1 MIITSASQKGGV
13 TKTTAAIAIA
23 SLLAARYRVALIDLD
38 PEAFTTTIALGL
50 PSSVDPLNASPL
62 MVPMPAA
69 ATGQL
74 LLFAGSATIA
84 LADEVMLARHIAR
97 AALSADIVVVD
108 TPPNGCSPAVVAA
121 LRAATIVIVPVLPD
135 FAAMAGMQ
143 RLLATVNQMNLKV
156 PVRALLSRW
165 EARTRLAQDV
175 HQQIVRCNPGALLS
189 AIVPRDQ
196 RAAEAMAAGCP
207 VPVFAKR
214 CPAAAAYRTAAY
226 EIAALGGL
234 HIPQGAL

>member
-13 TKTTAAIAIA
+13 TKSTVSLALA
-23 SLLAARYRVALIDLD
+23 SLFAQRYRVALVDLD
-38 PEAFTTTIALGL
+38 PEAFSTTMGVGL
-50 PSSVDPLNASPL
+50 PASQDPLNASPL
-62 MVPMPAA
+62 VVPMPPNAA
-69 ATGQL
+69 GEL

-84 LADEVMLARHIAR
+84 LADEAMLAQHISR
-97 AALSADIVVVD
+97 AAAVADIVIVD
-108 TPPNGCSPAVVAA
+108 TPPNGCSPAVMAA
-121 LRAATIVIVPVLPD
+121 LRAATVIVVPVLPD

-143 RLLATVNQMNLKV
+143 RLLATANQMNPHV

-175 HQQIVRCNPGALLS
+175 HQQIVASNPGMVLS

-207 VPVFAKR
+207 VPLYAKR
-214 CPAAAAYRTAAY
+214 SAAATAYRTAAY
-226 EIAALGGL
+226 EIAAIGGL